1 MDVDGNTTLLHVKKK
16 SNNNGTPPNHPAVTS
31 EETGA
36 STIGGTGETGTGAV
50 SGAGDAGRC
59 GATHSGKKNVCLR
72 IVPVVVKGMGQ
83 HNTIVANALLDPG
96 SDVSLCD
103 ASLMEKLQVVGRPK
117 KFSLATVNGAS
128 DTRKGFE
135 LSLSVQG
142 LQMFGQWIRCVYLKV
157 VHLLRK
163 ILLSGL
169 I

>member
-1 MDVDGNTTLLHVKKK
+1 MEPGRPERAP
-16 SNNNGTPPNHPAVTS
+16 S
-31 EETGA
+31 
-36 STIGGTGETGTGAV
+36 
-50 SGAGDAGRC
+50 AGRC
-59 GATHSGKKNVCLR
+59 GATDSGKKNVCLR

-96 SDVSLCD
+96 SDVTLCD
-103 ASLMEKLQVVGRPK
+103 VSLMEKLQVVGRPK
-117 KFSLATVNGAS
+117 EFSLATVNGAS

-135 LSLSVQG
+135 LSLSVRG
-142 LQMFGQWIRCVYLKV
+142 LQMKEEVVLVVFGQWIHCVYLKV